1 MTYDIRLFKPRPDE
15 DPLITAQR
23 EDDEEPSLSELDL
36 VQEAIKQRIVTALIS
51 TNSALQPLWP
61 NYQDIAARENIS
73 IEAIKL
79 KHRWVQLDER
89 GSQQGIQIL
98 LFDGEASISVP
109 YWHDGAQAEDVFRR
123 IWNYL
128 RVINRESGYMAY
140 DPQLGILL
148 DLSQDFS
155 AALHLYTGTRKAV
168 AEQMPGIELGTSQ
181 PKSQKKWWQFWK
193 T

>member
-1 MTYDIRLFKPRPDE
+1 MSYDIRLFKPKPNE
-15 DPLITAQR
+15 DPLVTAQR
-23 EDDEEPSLSELDL
+23 EGDEQQPPAELDP
-36 VQEAIKQRIVTALIS
+36 VQEALKLRIITALTT
-51 TNSALQPLWP
+51 TNLALHPLWP

-73 IEAIKL
+73 IEAAKL

-89 GSQQGIQIL
+89 ESKQGIQIL
-98 LFDGEASISVP
+98 LFDDEAFISVP
-109 YWHDGAQAEDVFRR
+109 YWHDGVQAEEVFQR
-123 IWNYL
+123 IWKYL
-128 RVINRESGYMAY
+128 RVINRESGYAAY

-155 AALHLYTGTRKAV
+155 AALRLYTGTRRAV
-168 AEQMPGIELGTSQ
+168 AEQMPGIELGRSR